1 MKKLLV
7 IFIAL
12 IICLPCFAAQNNETI
27 ISYINLNNT
36 GFYDIE
42 IMLTKEDKIL
52 LPFKQMAEI
61 FEVKVK
67 TNHATKEIDFET
79 SDGKKGR
86 IGLHYIKFDGKNI
99 SSKKNLYI
107 KSGLMEDIKDEIYC
121 DENDLSL
128 IFESE
133 IQTDKNDLSIIANT
147 TRNLELLKASVQE
160 ADCSLPKIRAYSN
173 VLKPDKERK
182 FQFESVS
189 VNNNTMSDTIS
200 QYFINGTQKNVFFNN
215 NSQVIL
221 KGKAYGGD
229 LNLDLNT
236 YNYKGE
242 LFSFGGLGF
251 KYYKNHKGYDYEL
264 GRIRGIRED
273 NYTIGNQMLGAQIS
287 NYEFKPKQYREL
299 NGYVAKDSLVK
310 VYINGEEN
318 STLST
323 YDGYYSL
330 ANLYLNENPKS
341 IKLEELKADGTTEII
356 YEKTYPKYLNMP
368 SEKQKKYSVFGGVT
382 GYNNKLFN
390 TNGYIYEMN
399 TKKFLLAGE
408 YEYGIKENLKFN
420 SKLSVD
426 KIYSQPKNAIWQN
439 IYSTD
444 ALLTS
449 GTWKNPNN
457 LEGITSLNAFEYIKN
472 DNLKSKLI
480 IGASGARDISLNNEY
495 QGGYTLSGETVY
507 TKDNYT
513 LKAGLINTSSDFYLA
528 GGDGSY
534 YNDRTGGFVNG
545 SISGKN
551 SGIDGT
557 YKKYFSNNAKRFEG
571 GLIDFDEY
579 SLGVHKTF
587 EKICDVRFNI
597 TGREGSNSIAENKS
611 YYYDLNF
618 SKRINGNL
626 NFQAG
631 KTESNYQT
639 TYEENS
645 QGYTG
650 FKSLYSTI
658 YLKSDYKLPKNIG
671 TISAGHDVIKYN
683 YSNQENQYSMM
694 KIGYTFPEIKR
705 VTLSVGTGY
714 KYTGSDKGF
723 DFSANLAYRTK
734 SGRTINLNY
743 QYNRM
748 GGYIINNM
756 YLPMSNRHSINIVMN
771 DAFAVLPSGLKS
783 VGYTDDNRGYVTAV
797 AYIDK
802 NKNGKFDKGDIPVKD
817 VPIKF
822 SWVNDTVYTNRK
834 GKVYPTGTD
843 AGIYNAKINI
853 DKLPATLFIDK
864 NVVNEKLVR
873 IDAKKNTRVEFPVKS
888 CVGNIT
894 GKLKIIDDFGRT
906 ININDFIVV
915 LNDENGEETAYS
927 TVDSTGEF
935 NFSGVEPGK
944 YIVKLDDYF
953 INTNALEYSKDKS
966 VLTIDIPY
974 TYKKFI
980 DINNLDLEYKIN

>member
-1 MKKLLV
+1 MKKLFAIL
-7 IFIAL
+7 IAL
-12 IICLPCFAAQNNETI
+12 IFSLPCFAAQNNETI

-52 LPFKQMAEI
+52 LPFKQMSEI

-79 SDGKKGR
+79 SDGKKGTV
-86 IGLHYIKFDGKNI
+86 GLHFIKLDGKTV

-107 KSGLMEDIKDEIYC
+107 KNGLMDDIKDEIYC
-121 DENDLSL
+121 DENDLSI

-147 TRNLELLKASVQE
+147 TRNLELLKAIVQE
-160 ADCSLPKIRAYSN
+160 SAPTLPTIRAYSN
-173 VLKPDKERK
+173 VLKPDKEKK
-182 FQFESVS
+182 FYFDSVS

-215 NSQVIL
+215 NSQIIF

-229 LNLDLNT
+229 LNVDLNT

-242 LFSFGGLGF
+242 VFSFGGMGF
-251 KYYKNHKGYDYEL
+251 KYYKNYKGFDYEL
-264 GRIRGIRED
+264 GRVRGLRED

-287 NYEFKPKQYREL
+287 NYEYKPKSYREL

-310 VYINGEEN
+310 VYVNGEEN

-330 ANLYLNENPKS
+330 ANLYLNENPKT
-341 IKLEELKADGTTEII
+341 IRLEELKSDCTTETI

-368 SEKQKKYSVFGGVT
+368 AAGQKKYTIFGGVT

-399 TKKFLLAGE
+399 TKKLLLAGE

-420 SKLSVD
+420 SKLSFD
-426 KIYSQPKNAIWQN
+426 KIYSQPQNAIWQN

-457 LEGITSLNAFEYIKN
+457 LEGITTLNSFEHIKN
-472 DNLKSKLI
+472 ENLKSKLI
-480 IGASGARDISLNNEY
+480 FGASGARDISLDNEF
-495 QGGYTLSGETVY
+495 QGGYTLAAETAY

-513 LKAGLINTSSDFYLA
+513 LKAGLFNTSVDFYLA

-534 YNDRTGGFVNG
+534 YNDRTGGFLSG
-545 SISGKN
+545 SISGSN

-557 YKKYFSNNAKRFEG
+557 YKKYVSNTAKRFEG

-579 SLGVHKTF
+579 SLGIHKNF

-597 TGREGSNSIAENKS
+597 TGREGSNSIAKNKS

-618 SKRINGNL
+618 SKRVNGNL
-626 NFQAG
+626 NLQAG

-639 TYEENS
+639 DYSENS

-650 FKSLYSTI
+650 FQSLYSTI
-658 YLKSDYKLPKNIG
+658 YLKGDYKLPKNIG

-683 YSNQENQYSMM
+683 YSNQENRYNMM
-694 KIGYTFPEIKR
+694 KIGYTFPEFKR
-705 VTLSVGTGY
+705 ITLSVGTGY

-756 YLPMSNRHSINIVMN
+756 YLPMSNRHSINIVLN

-783 VGYTDDNRGYVTAV
+783 IGYTDDNRGYVTAI

-817 VPIKF
+817 VPVKF
-822 SWVNDTVYTNRK
+822 SWVNNTVYTNRK
-834 GKVYPTGTD
+834 GKVYPTGAD
-843 AGIYNAKINI
+843 AGIYNAKIDI
-853 DKLPATLFIDK
+853 DKLPATLFLDK
-864 NVVNEKLVR
+864 NTLKEKLVR
-873 IDAKKNTRVEFPVKS
+873 IDAKKNTKIEFPIKS

-906 ININDFIVV
+906 MNINDFIVV
-915 LNDENGEETAYS
+915 LNDEAGEEIAYS
-927 TVDSTGEF
+927 TVNSSGEF
-935 NFSGVEPGK
+935 NFSGIEPGK
-944 YIVKLDDYF
+944 YIIKLDDYF
-953 INTNALEYSKDKS
+953 INTNALEYFKDKS
-966 VLTIDIPY
+966 ILTVDIPY